1 MSNITE
7 ITEGSRL
14 LSTKV
19 SYFGMVN
26 EMSRSVDKQHA
37 VINYNPATDEH
48 LVKDLGSLNGTFVND
63 LRIPDQIYITLKLSD
78 VIRFGYD
85 SHVYVLEK
93 SQHKVPEEAL
103 KHEKYTSQLQM
114 GLRASEG
121 KRAEHL
127 DDRSKLE
134 KTDRKS
140 LSQETPT
147 SRPTPLYGQ
156 PSWWGEEDAASK
168 RQHSEGHRSE
178 EGHPEIPKEGSALDS
193 EVNGSLLEYRDAQG
207 KSSFS
212 YHREPSYFEIP
223 TKEFQLHPKSPGAE
237 LHEIPTKDTDTPHA
251 PSIPT
256 TSPTPP
262 VVQSHASFTIEFDDC
277 TPGKIK
283 IKDHVTKFSSRQRKQ
298 QQVSGK
304 TLATTPTE
312 EMSAECKV
320 ADWLVHSDVRM
331 MRRRPTCEDV
341 YSVKSDQAVNIKSLK
356 GHQHDDGTQSDS
368 EDPVLGKGKQSKSH
382 HRIQS
387 QHSIQSELSQSELS
401 EPSQQTVRSYQLV
414 PSQQTVQSHHSIQ
427 SDQSV
432 PSQQTVLSVQPHQ
445 TVQSVPSQMLLQ
457 PQFSPPKQ
465 TPVSPVVPERP
476 LSESPP
482 EVRSPTMG
490 PSKPDPQEPLS
501 QQAFIIE
508 FFDNPRKKRSQ
519 SFTANPAHADSY
531 STLKA
536 KLERRKGGE
545 RPNSMHGHIP
555 PTQQVTVPLKGQGQ
569 GHGGSLRSSS
579 LKREKTEEPLSGV
592 SASSSSGSGP
602 SSRASSGITIKLFG
616 SVGKKSKL
624 AQEFAAEIL
633 MKDAAHRAL
642 SPTRDK
648 TSPPMSAPPV
658 MMMSPSRTRIPSPL
672 DPPSSLS
679 YPSTPLQTTAPR
691 SYSPT
696 PAPHSPALALS
707 QPPSRSPVQTASPVR
722 SAVPSTTPP
731 MPLDLGV
738 CGVDPKASRVVRNEE
753 EDSLSDA
760 GTYTIETES
769 QDKEV
774 EEARNM
780 IDQVF
785 GVLDSPEYSGAGVY
799 RPIINDGK
807 DEPAMLRPS
816 DASTVDQMKA
826 VSMHGFN
833 PAALSGAP
841 SGPFQ
846 FPTRFQVPSS
856 NTAAQEEGPKWVS
869 RWASLADSCAE
880 PGCTPPQG
888 EFAEGDLRLSRLMP
902 SHSVDNSES
911 EGSQSCRIRRLLP
924 QVPPGDGD
932 KPESPTP
939 SILIRHEPPYPGPE
953 TPLER
958 SSGTPRHQD
967 STQRLC
973 IQDDVDPDSLSDAS
987 RSDDGSVLERTRK
1000 SQGRTSGATSPGD
1013 AGPQYRGQDK
1023 LSPTQPT
1030 KSTSFYIGSE
1040 ECSLGKPDLARSPF
1054 LSQGPD
1060 RGRDTP
1066 AKTFPTTV
1074 LIRHLSSHEPRRL
1087 GIKPN
1092 NSAPNLH
1099 SQQDKESKDPSK
1111 DSLGTSSFVRQE
1123 SFTKEQPS
1131 DNIQIKRLPH
1141 ISSHPTL
1148 RDMEQRRETAKDPQ
1162 PFLREAA
1169 DASLSSLEAKL
1180 PSSGSGH
1187 SSKRG
1192 GSSSHMDDSLSGES
1206 DVDTASTV
1214 SLVSNKN
1221 THITTGPKKRTAAR
1235 SSSSPSVQ
1243 EKGHRQ
1249 PTARERLSEKRRSH
1263 VAASD
1268 NSSSKA
1274 EQAKRFQMR
1283 RSTGNCGSLEL
1294 SEDQQSSGQHWP
1306 DTASDHET
1314 GSRPASRNKKLI
1326 APLQKEDNGKT
1337 PKSAAQ
1343 QALIRSNSLSAPR
1356 PTRASML
1363 RRARLGET
1371 SDNDGTE
1378 TDRGS
1383 QNSDH
1388 IIAPS
1393 KVSADGKKLLS
1404 RLDILAMPRKR
1415 AGSFTTPSDNESSI
1429 TTPSTR
1435 PGFSN
1440 RIAEST
1446 GPVRKTSVGEAGA
1459 KQGVTRGS
1467 VAPGK
1472 QPLTRTR
1479 SSGTKYSSTTSSRQ
1493 RQKGSDYTSTSEEE
1507 YEASSGTPKHKRS
1520 SHMSAATQT
1529 PRAQKEKAAAEVAR
1543 SKSGSLELE
1552 EDEVQN
1558 EDDHYQNWTTHSAE
1572 IAKLSQD
1579 LAKDLAILAREIH
1592 DVAGDGD
1599 SQSSS
1604 GMGTN
1609 PSPSSAPNTP
1619 GPASTI
1625 PISSREERPCTSL
1638 RGVLPSQLV
1647 QHIPEA
1653 SLNYQKVLLSPGS
1666 TAVMDLDPNMN
1677 DQDPSSK
1684 PRWNREEVILD
1695 NLMLN
1700 PVSQLSQAIRE
1711 NTEQLAEKMKVLFH
1725 NKTEAWEEI
1734 EAKIN
1739 AENEVPIL
1747 KTSNKEISSILN
1759 ELRRVQK
1766 QLEMINSIVEP
1777 GGAGSGNPKV
1787 AAVATAASGGQATRS
1802 PSRQKKSPSKP
1813 TGPGDRQRGAG
1824 PSTSPTTSKPNANE
1838 STKRTTRGPKGA
1850 NFMA

>member
-1 MSNITE
+1 MSVTSWFLVSSSG
-7 ITEGSRL
+7 TRHRL
-14 LSTKV
+14 PR
-19 SYFGMVN
+19 
-26 EMSRSVDKQHA
+26 EMIFVGREDCEFMLQSRSVDKQHA
-37 VINYNPATDEH
+37 VINYNPATNEH

-63 LRIPDQIYITLKLSD
+63 LRIPDQTYITLKLSD

-85 SHVYVLEK
+85 SHVYILER

-114 GLRASEG
+114 GLKASEG
-121 KRAEHL
+121 KMAEHL
-127 DDRSKLE
+127 ESKLE
-134 KTDRKS
+134 KTERKS
-140 LSQETPT
+140 LSQEAPT

-156 PSWWGEEDAASK
+156 PSWWGEEDAAGK
-168 RQHSEGHRSE
+168 GQHRPE
-178 EGHPEIPKEGSALDS
+178 EGHPEIPKEGSGLDP
-193 EVNGSLLEYRDAQG
+193 EVNGSLLEYRDNQG
-207 KSSFS
+207 KSIFP

-223 TKEFQLHPKSPGAE
+223 TKEFQLHPKSLGAE
-237 LHEIPTKDTDTPHA
+237 LHEIPTKDTDTPSAQA
-251 PSIPT
+251 PPTPT
-256 TSPTPP
+256 TPSPP

-298 QQVSGK
+298 QQQASGK

-312 EMSAECKV
+312 VMSAECKV
-320 ADWLVHSDVRM
+320 VDWLVHSDVRM

-356 GHQHDDGTQSDS
+356 GHHHDDGTQSDS
-368 EDPVLGKGKQSKSH
+368 EDPVLGKGKRSKSH
-382 HRIQS
+382 HRVQS
-387 QHSIQSELSQSELS
+387 QHSIQSKLSLSELS
-401 EPSQQTVRSYQLV
+401 EPSQQTVLSYQLV
-414 PSQQTVQSHHSIQ
+414 KSQQTQQTVQSHQLIQ
-427 SDQSV
+427 SEQSVMSVQSHQTVLSV
-432 PSQQTVLSVQPHQ
+432 PSQQSVSSQRLLQP
-445 TVQSVPSQMLLQ
+445 Q
-457 PQFSPPKQ
+457 PQFSPPKL
-465 TPVSPVVPERP
+465 TPVSPVAPERP
-476 LSESPP
+476 LSQSPP
-482 EVRSPTMG
+482 EARSPTMG
-490 PSKPDPQEPLS
+490 PSKPGPQEPLT

-508 FFDNPRKKRSQ
+508 FFDDNPRKKRSQ

-531 STLKA
+531 SALKA

-555 PTQQVTVPLKGQGQ
+555 PTQQVTVPLKSQ
-569 GHGGSLRSSS
+569 GHGGSQRSSS
-579 LKREKTEEPLSGV
+579 LKREKTEEPLSGG

-602 SSRASSGITIKLFG
+602 SSRTSSGITIKPFG
-616 SVGKKSKL
+616 SVGKKTKL
-624 AQEFAAEIL
+624 AQEFAAEFL
-633 MKDAAHRAL
+633 MKDTVHRAL

-648 TSPPMSAPPV
+648 TSPPPMSAPPV
-658 MMMSPSRTRIPSPL
+658 MMMSPSCTHIPSPL
-672 DPPSSLS
+672 DPPSSVS
-679 YPSTPLQTTAPR
+679 YPSTPLQPTAPR

-696 PAPHSPALALS
+696 PAPHSPVLAIS
-707 QPPSRSPVQTASPVR
+707 HPPSRSPVQTASPAH
-722 SAVPSTTPP
+722 SLPP
-731 MPLDLGV
+731 QMPLGLGLR
-738 CGVDPKASRVVRNEE
+738 GVDPKASRVVRNEE

-780 IDQVF
+780 IDQVQ
-785 GVLDSPEYSGAGVY
+785 SA
-799 RPIINDGK
+799 N
-807 DEPAMLRPS
+807 
-816 DASTVDQMKA
+816 
-826 VSMHGFN
+826 N
-833 PAALSGAP
+833 
-841 SGPFQ
+841 
-846 FPTRFQVPSS
+846 
-856 NTAAQEEGPKWVS
+856 AAQEEGPKWVS
-869 RWASLADSCAE
+869 RWASLADSS
-880 PGCTPPQG
+880 TPPQG
-888 EFAEGDLRLSRLMP
+888 EFAEGDVQLIP
-902 SHSVDNSES
+902 SHSVDNSEL
-911 EGSQSCRIRRLLP
+911 EGSQSCRTRRLLP
-924 QVPPGDGD
+924 QVPPGDRD
-932 KPESPTP
+932 KPESLNP
-939 SILIRHEPPYPGPE
+939 SILIYPGPE
-953 TPLER
+953 PTLER
-958 SSGTPRHQD
+958 SSGAPRHQD
-967 STQRLC
+967 NTQSLC
-973 IQDDVDPDSLSDAS
+973 VQDDVDPDSLSDAS
-987 RSDDGSVLERTRK
+987 RSDDGSLLERTRK
-1000 SQGRTSGATSPGD
+1000 SQGRKSGAK
-1013 AGPQYRGQDK
+1013 GQDK
-1023 LSPTQPT
+1023 LSPTQST

-1040 ECSLGKPDLARSPF
+1040 DGSSGKPDLARSPI
-1054 LSQGPD
+1054 LSQGPE

-1066 AKTFPTTV
+1066 AKTSPTTI
-1074 LIRHLSSHEPRRL
+1074 LIRHLSSHEPRRS
-1087 GIKPN
+1087 GVKPN

-1099 SQQDKESKDPSK
+1099 SQQDKDSKDPSK
-1111 DSLGTSSFVRQE
+1111 DILGSSSFVRQE
-1123 SFTKEQPS
+1123 SFTKERPS
-1131 DNIQIKRLPH
+1131 DDVQIKRLPH

-1148 RDMEQRRETAKDPQ
+1148 RDMEQRETTQDPQ
-1162 PFLREAA
+1162 PFLREEA
-1169 DASLSSLEAKL
+1169 DVVLSSLEVTF
-1180 PSSGSGH
+1180 PSSGSGR

-1221 THITTGPKKRTAAR
+1221 TPVTTGPKKRMTVGGFQKER
-1235 SSSSPSVQ
+1235 SSSSQSVQ
-1243 EKGHRQ
+1243 GKGHRQ

-1283 RSTGNCGSLEL
+1283 RSVGNRGSLDL
-1294 SEDQQSSGQHWP
+1294 SEGQQGSGQHWP
-1306 DTASDHET
+1306 DTASDHDT
-1314 GSRPASRNKKLI
+1314 GPRPTSHNKKLI

-1337 PKSAAQ
+1337 AKSAAQ

-1371 SDNDGTE
+1371 SDNEGTE

-1388 IIAPS
+1388 IGASS

-1415 AGSFTTPSDNESSI
+1415 TGSFTTPSDNESST
-1429 TTPSTR
+1429 TTPTTR

-1440 RIAEST
+1440 RSAEST
-1446 GPVRKTSVGEAGA
+1446 GPIRKTSVGETGA
-1459 KQGVTRGS
+1459 KQGATRG
-1467 VAPGK
+1467 VGAPVK
-1472 QPLTRTR
+1472 QLLTRTR
-1479 SSGTKYSSTTSSRQ
+1479 SNGAKYSSTTSSRR

-1520 SHMSAATQT
+1520 SHTSAATQT
-1529 PRAQKEKAAAEVAR
+1529 PRAQKEKAAVAAVAR
-1543 SKSGSLELE
+1543 SKSGSLETE

-1558 EDDHYQNWTTHSAE
+1558 ETDHYQNWTTHSAE

-1592 DVAGDGD
+1592 EVAGDGD

-1625 PISSREERPCTSL
+1625 PISSREERPYTSL

-1777 GGAGSGNPKV
+1777 GGAGIGKPKV
-1787 AAVATAASGGQATRS
+1787 AAVAAATSAGQTTRS
-1802 PSRQKKSPSKP
+1802 PLRQKKAPSKP
-1813 TGPGDRQRGAG
+1813 TGPGDRQRGAS
-1824 PSTSPTTSKPNANE
+1824 PSTSPTTSKHNTNE
-1838 STKRTTRGPKGA
+1838 STKRSTRGHKGA
-1850 NFMA
+1850 NVVA

>member
-1 MSNITE
+1 MSVTSWFLVSSSGIRH
-7 ITEGSRL
+7 RL
-14 LSTKV
+14 PR
-19 SYFGMVN
+19 
-26 EMSRSVDKQHA
+26 EMIFVGREDCELMLQSRSVDKQHA

-127 DDRSKLE
+127 DDKSKLE

-168 RQHSEGHRSE
+168 GQHSEGHRSE

-207 KSSFS
+207 KSNFS

-251 PSIPT
+251 APT
-256 TSPTPP
+256 PTSPTPP

-298 QQVSGK
+298 QQVSCK

-312 EMSAECKV
+312 VMSAECKV

-356 GHQHDDGTQSDS
+356 GHHHDDGTQSDS
-368 EDPVLGKGKQSKSH
+368 EDPVLGKGKRSKSH

-387 QHSIQSELSQSELS
+387 QHSIQSELSQSDLS

-414 PSQQTVQSHHSIQ
+414 QSQQTHQTVQSHHSIQ
-427 SDQSV
+427 SDQS
-432 PSQQTVLSVQPHQ
+432 VLSVQPHQ

-457 PQFSPPKQ
+457 PQFSPPKL

-555 PTQQVTVPLKGQGQ
+555 PTQQVTVPLKG
-569 GHGGSLRSSS
+569 HGGPLRSSS
-579 LKREKTEEPLSGV
+579 LKREKTEEPLSGG

-602 SSRASSGITIKLFG
+602 SSRASSGITIKPFG

-624 AQEFAAEIL
+624 AQEFAAEFL

-672 DPPSSLS
+672 DPPSSVS

-707 QPPSRSPVQTASPVR
+707 QPPSRSSVQTASPVR
-722 SAVPSTTPP
+722 SAVPSMTPL
-731 MPLDLGV
+731 MPLGLGV

-807 DEPAMLRPS
+807 DELAMLRPS

-846 FPTRFQVPSS
+846 FPTLFQVPSA

-869 RWASLADSCAE
+869 RWASLADGYAE
-880 PGCTPPQG
+880 PGCNPSQG
-888 EFAEGDLRLSRLMP
+888 EFAEGDLRLMSRLMP

-924 QVPPGDGD
+924 QVPPGDRD

-939 SILIRHEPPYPGPE
+939 SILICHEPPYPGPE

-967 STQRLC
+967 SAQRLC
-973 IQDDVDPDSLSDAS
+973 VQDDVDPDSLSDAS

-1013 AGPQYRGQDK
+1013 TGPHYRGQDK
-1023 LSPTQPT
+1023 LPPTQPT

-1060 RGRDTP
+1060 RGRDAP
-1066 AKTFPTTV
+1066 AKTSPTTV
-1074 LIRHLSSHEPRRL
+1074 LIRHLSSHEPRRS

-1131 DNIQIKRLPH
+1131 DDTQIKRLPH

-1148 RDMEQRRETAKDPQ
+1148 RDMEQRRETAKGPQ

-1169 DASLSSLEAKL
+1169 DASLSSLEVKL

-1221 THITTGPKKRTAAR
+1221 TPVTTGPKKRTAAR

-1263 VAASD
+1263 AAAGD

-1283 RSTGNCGSLEL
+1283 RSTGNRGSLDL

-1388 IIAPS
+1388 IGAPS

-1429 TTPSTR
+1429 TTTSTR

-1440 RIAEST
+1440 RSAEST
-1446 GPVRKTSVGEAGA
+1446 GPVRKISVGEAGA
-1459 KQGVTRGS
+1459 KQGVTKGS
-1467 VAPGK
+1467 GAPGK

-1507 YEASSGTPKHKRS
+1507 YEASSETPKHKRS
-1520 SHMSAATQT
+1520 SHTSAATQT
-1529 PRAQKEKAAAEVAR
+1529 PRAQKEKSAAEVAR

-1625 PISSREERPCTSL
+1625 PISS
-1638 RGVLPSQLV
+1638 
-1647 QHIPEA
+1647 
-1653 SLNYQKVLLSPGS
+1653 
-1666 TAVMDLDPNMN
+1666 
-1677 DQDPSSK
+1677 
-1684 PRWNREEVILD
+1684 REEVILD